1 MGHYTSIS
9 CPING
14 VLNIPGESNP
24 HPCPTCPQEGE
35 VGLII
40 DRCIIIGLSVLV
52 WYIPCS
58 IIMAVYHLFFVLA
71 ITTDR

>member
-40 DRCIIIGLSVLV
+40 DRCIIALSVC
-52 WYIPCS
+52 CS
-58 IIMAVYHLFFVLA
+58 VGMYGVKNTSYE
-71 ITTDR
+71 